1 MTLPRNV
8 QILIVDDHQII
19 RDGIKALLNKADGI
33 HIQAEAA
40 NGFEALKILEEH
52 NEDLDLVVMDIKMPA
67 MDGIEATHQ
76 VRERFPHIKVLA
88 LTMHDDEAHI
98 VKMLQEGAAG
108 YILKTTGKVELAE
121 AIQKV
126 AQGETYFDKQASEKI
141 LQFFSRGQKPKQ
153 KNHFINPDLTSREI
167 EVLKLIA
174 EEYTNPEIAEKL
186 YLSPRTVDTHRRNLL
201 QKLHAKNTAGLVKYA
216 LKHDLV

>member
-1 MTLPRNV
+1 MTLPQNV
-8 QILIVDDHQII
+8 RVLIVDDHQII
-19 RDGIKALLNKADGI
+19 RDGIKALLNKVDGI
-33 HIQAEAA
+33 RIKAEAS
-40 NGFEALKILEEH
+40 NGFQALEILDKHHES
-52 NEDLDLVVMDIKMPA
+52 LDLVVMDIKMPA

-76 VRERFPHIKVLA
+76 VRKKFPGVKVLA
-88 LTMHDDEAHI
+88 LTMHDDEAHVI
-98 VKMLQEGAAG
+98 KMLQEGAAG
-108 YILKTTGKVELAE
+108 YVLKTTGKAELAE

-141 LQFFSRGQKPKQ
+141 LQFFSKEGAPKE
-153 KNHFINPDLTSREI
+153 KKEFVDPCLTSREI

-201 QKLHAKNTAGLVKYA
+201 QKLQAKNTAGLVKYA
-216 LKHDLV
+216 LRHDLV